1 MEFMAVGVP
10 VVAANTKIDR
20 HYFNGDVVR
29 FFESGNADS
38 LAREMSD
45 LLRNPESRRQMVTRA
60 SLYAACHCWE
70 NRKSDYLALVDH
82 LLESE

>member
-1 MEFMAVGVP
+1 MTRGIKGFSEEAV
-10 VVAANTKIDR
+10 T
-20 HYFNGDVVR
+20 
-29 FFESGNADS
+29 
-38 LAREMSD
+38 D